1 MKIHPSCWLYD
12 ECRGRPLGAICVWLD
27 GAPQG
32 SQCLCPPSAV
42 LSVLS
47 SPVSGLSYF
56 YVLSGWLMVMYLC
69 AWESQKVLV
78 FAVYVSLHWFVWVF
92 LWCLFEWKWLQA
104 YLARSWPLAL
114 SPVGAHF
121 TRHQHSHATSCRH
134 FHLGSP
140 QAPISAEFPLGHASQ
155 PPQTGLATHLPPA
168 HHPPLTAL
176 PAPPQFQD
184 VPGPPFLPQAL
195 HQQYLIQQQLLEAQ
209 HRRILPH
216 SR

>member
-1 MKIHPSCWLYD
+1 MCFP
-12 ECRGRPLGAICVWLD
+12 IC
-27 GAPQG
+27 
-32 SQCLCPPSAV
+32 CMCMCPCVVFANMSFHV
-42 LSVLS
+42 LFT
-47 SPVSGLSYF
+47 GLSPCG
-56 YVLSGWLMVMYLC
+56 VCLSESNRRLIWIVSDNLYL
-69 AWESQKVLV
+69 
-78 FAVYVSLHWFVWVF
+78 F
-92 LWCLFEWKWLQA
+92 L
-104 YLARSWPLAL
+104 P
-114 SPVGAHF
+114 GAHF

-134 FHLGSP
+134 FHLGAP

-168 HHPPLTAL
+168 HHPPLTTL
-176 PAPPQFQD
+176 PAAPQFQD

>member
-1 MKIHPSCWLYD
+1 MNEEHRQCVLTA
-12 ECRGRPLGAICVWLD
+12 CVVAPL
-27 GAPQG
+27 P
-32 SQCLCPPSAV
+32 
-42 LSVLS
+42 
-47 SPVSGLSYF
+47 
-56 YVLSGWLMVMYLC
+56 
-69 AWESQKVLV
+69 
-78 FAVYVSLHWFVWVF
+78 
-92 LWCLFEWKWLQA
+92 
-104 YLARSWPLAL
+104 
-114 SPVGAHF
+114 GAHF

-140 QAPISAEFPLGHASQ
+140 QAPISAEFPLGHAGQ

-216 SR
+216 SRSKGSVTHVTALLPWMRGKKIIKHLISLFDLQKSPGAYSPQPSQAALRL

>member
-1 MKIHPSCWLYD
+1 MLVSAIMCVSMYS
-12 ECRGRPLGAICVWLD
+12 PLV
-27 GAPQG
+27 
-32 SQCLCPPSAV
+32 CLG
-42 LSVLS
+42 LSVV
-47 SPVSGLSYF
+47 PV
-56 YVLSGWLMVMYLC
+56 WMM
-69 AWESQKVLV
+69 
-78 FAVYVSLHWFVWVF
+78 
-92 LWCLFEWKWLQA
+92 
-104 YLARSWPLAL
+104 RL
-114 SPVGAHF
+114 SPDHLHFLSIGAHF

-134 FHLGSP
+134 FHLGAP

-216 SR
+216 SRYNCYLHANTDTHKLINLIKHF

>member
-1 MKIHPSCWLYD
+1 MVLHGGP
-12 ECRGRPLGAICVWLD
+12 RVCVLHLLLCLSRLFLC
-27 GAPQG
+27 QV
-32 SQCLCPPSAV
+32 SFVFIFCLCDCFLCV
-42 LSVLS
+42 SV
-47 SPVSGLSYF
+47 
-56 YVLSGWLMVMYLC
+56 C
-69 AWESQKVLV
+69 EKVV
-78 FAVYVSLHWFVWVF
+78 FAVLCVISLVR
-92 LWCLFEWKWLQA
+92 LG
-104 YLARSWPLAL
+104 RSVLIRLDSDPLAFIPP
-114 SPVGAHF
+114 PVGAHF

-134 FHLGSP
+134 FHLGAP

-216 SR
+216 SRYNYYQHPRVTLES

>member
-1 MKIHPSCWLYD
+1 MVL
-12 ECRGRPLGAICVWLD
+12 CRGLNVRVIHLLFCLSCLFLCQVSPSLCVIVCEMFFYVFVSVRKLGSAC
-27 GAPQG
+27 
-32 SQCLCPPSAV
+32 SLCPSTD
-42 LSVLS
+42 
-47 SPVSGLSYF
+47 
-56 YVLSGWLMVMYLC
+56 LSGFLFG
-69 AWESQKVLV
+69 V
-78 FAVYVSLHWFVWVF
+78 FMNGSDRRLTSLHSDQLLLF
-92 LWCLFEWKWLQA
+92 LA
-104 YLARSWPLAL
+104 
-114 SPVGAHF
+114 GAHF

-134 FHLGSP
+134 FHLGAP

-209 HRRILPH
+209 QRRILPH

>member
-1 MKIHPSCWLYD
+1 MRKPVFVCQCVSSLVC
-12 ECRGRPLGAICVWLD
+12 LG
-27 GAPQG
+27 
-32 SQCLCPPSAV
+32 
-42 LSVLS
+42 LSV
-47 SPVSGLSYF
+47 VSVWRLTPDH
-56 YVLSGWLMVMYLC
+56 LC
-69 AWESQKVLV
+69 
-78 FAVYVSLHWFVWVF
+78 
-92 LWCLFEWKWLQA
+92 
-104 YLARSWPLAL
+104 L
-114 SPVGAHF
+114 SPIGAHF

-134 FHLGSP
+134 FHLGAP

-216 SR
+216 SRYKSHHLHTNTDQTSLSHL